1 MLNSRINLKIAV
13 IILGIAIIGALILIQ
28 NEYVLTKKEIDG
40 LIENQFVDFQYQ
52 KRKAAQE
59 ETVYIINKGNGDVL
73 YYEIVPSEDSTVFSL
88 LKELSQRENFEL
100 ESTLYEGMGVFVE
113 SIDGLRN
120 GTQDKYWQYW
130 VNNELPQVAADK
142 MQIKKNDVIEW
153 RFEASTF

>member
-28 NEYVLTKKEIDG
+28 NEYSLTKKEIDD

-52 KRKAAQE
+52 KRKAVQE
-59 ETVYIINKGNGDVL
+59 ETVYIINKGNEDVL

-88 LKELSQRENFEL
+88 LEELSQRENFEL

>member
-130 VNNELPQVAADK
+130 VNDELPQVAADK

-153 RFEASTF
+153 RFEVSLF

>member
-28 NEYVLTKKEIDG
+28 NEYSLTKKEIDG
-40 LIENQFVDFQYQ
+40 LIKNQFVDFQYQ
-52 KRKAAQE
+52 KRKAVQE
-59 ETVYIINKGNGDVL
+59 ETVYIINKGNEDVL

-88 LKELSQRENFEL
+88 LEELSQRENFEV

-113 SIDGLRN
+113 SIDGVRN

-130 VNNELPQVAADK
+130 VNNELPQVASDK

>member
-28 NEYVLTKKEIDG
+28 NEYSLTKKEIDG

-52 KRKAAQE
+52 KRKAVQE

-153 RFEASTF
+153 RFEASPF